1 SGRYL
6 GRSFLCLQRCNQR
19 ASIDDF
25 TEHLFLRQ
33 YTSAWSGNA
42 SANTRS
48 VLAAIVGSWL
58 ELSVVSIA
66 DAMAVR
72 TSLSEGLSGL
82 IELDF
87 ELCTTS
93 W

>member
-1 SGRYL
+1 AVTLKGPMMRVSDDGCGGR
-6 GRSFLCLQRCNQR
+6 CLKLTN
-19 ASIDDF
+19 
-25 TEHLFLRQ
+25 
-33 YTSAWSGNA
+33 AWSGNA